1 MYDSFLVRSDSLSNF
16 EENGKVAGFKFSVR
30 IANYRGMFLSL
41 HNGYYCEVDGVSYPR
56 SAQRLEVN
64 GKPPRSFEE
73 LMKHAVLEHW
83 DMQDE
88 AFLWVY
94 KDGGLA
100 PGTHRVGILESSLGS
115 YGGGGP
121 RDEEI
126 VKNPPDPSEG
136 GSGKTFNV
144 CYYDLELQG

>member
-1 MYDSFLVRSDSLSNF
+1 MYDSFLVRSDSLENF

-64 GKPPRSFEE
+64 GKPPRSFED
-73 LMKHAVLEHW
+73 LMNHAVLEHW

-88 AFLWVY
+88 AFLYVY

-100 PGTHRVGILESSLGS
+100 PGKHRVGILESSLGS
-115 YGGGGP
+115 YGTMPGM
-121 RDEEI
+121 EEI
-126 VKNPPDPSEG
+126 VKNPPDPSQG

-144 CYYDLELQG
+144 CYYDLELQN

>member
-1 MYDSFLVRSDSLSNF
+1 MYDSFLVRSDSLKNF

-64 GKPPRSFEE
+64 GKPPRSFED
-73 LMKHAVLEHW
+73 LMNHAVLEHW

-88 AFLWVY
+88 AFLYVY

-100 PGTHRVGILESSLGS
+100 PGKHRVGILESSLGS
-115 YGGGGP
+115 YGTMPGM
-121 RDEEI
+121 EEI

-144 CYYDLELQG
+144 CYYDLELQN

>member
-1 MYDSFLVRSDSLSNF
+1 MYDSFLVRSDSLENF

-41 HNGYYCEVDGVSYPR
+41 HNGYYCEVDGISYPR

-64 GKPPRSFEE
+64 GKPPRSFED
-73 LMKHAVLEHW
+73 LMNHAVLEHW

-88 AFLWVY
+88 AFLYVY

-100 PGTHRVGILESSLGS
+100 PGKHRVGILESSLGS
-115 YGGGGP
+115 YGTMPGM
-121 RDEEI
+121 EEI

-144 CYYDLELQG
+144 CYYDLELQN

>member
-1 MYDSFLVRSDSLSNF
+1 MYDSFLVRSDSLENF

-64 GKPPRSFEE
+64 GKPPRSFED
-73 LMKHAVLEHW
+73 LMNHAVLEHW

-88 AFLWVY
+88 AFLYVY

-100 PGTHRVGILESSLGS
+100 PGKHRVGILESSLGS
-115 YGGGGP
+115 YGTMPGM
-121 RDEEI
+121 EEI

-136 GSGKTFNV
+136 DSGKTFNV
-144 CYYDLELQG
+144 CYYDLELQN

>member
-1 MYDSFLVRSDSLSNF
+1 MYDSFLVRSDSLENF

-64 GKPPRSFEE
+64 GKPPRSFED
-73 LMKHAVLEHW
+73 LMNHAVLEHW

-88 AFLWVY
+88 AFLYVY

-100 PGTHRVGILESSLGS
+100 PGKHRVGILESSLGS
-115 YGGGGP
+115 YGTMPGM
-121 RDEEI
+121 EEI

-144 CYYDLELQG
+144 CYYDLELQN

>member
-1 MYDSFLVRSDSLSNF
+1 MYDSFLVRSDSLENF

-64 GKPPRSFEE
+64 GKPPRSFED
-73 LMKHAVLEHW
+73 LMNHAVLEHW

-88 AFLWVY
+88 AFLYVY

-100 PGTHRVGILESSLGS
+100 PGKHRVGILESSLGA
-115 YGGGGP
+115 YGTMPGM
-121 RDEEI
+121 EEI

-144 CYYDLELQG
+144 CYYDLELQN

>member
-1 MYDSFLVRSDSLSNF
+1 MYDSFLIRSDSLENF

-30 IANYRGMFLSL
+30 IANYRGCFLGL

-56 SAQRLEVN
+56 EAQRLAVN

-88 AFLWVY
+88 AFLYVY
-94 KDGGLA
+94 KEGGLEK
-100 PGTHRVGILESSLGS
+100 GTHRVGILESILGA
-115 YGGGGP
+115 YGSSP
-121 RDEEI
+121 RDEEY
-126 VKNPPDPSEG
+126 VKNPPDPSLG
-136 GSGKTFNV
+136 IGTGKTSVV